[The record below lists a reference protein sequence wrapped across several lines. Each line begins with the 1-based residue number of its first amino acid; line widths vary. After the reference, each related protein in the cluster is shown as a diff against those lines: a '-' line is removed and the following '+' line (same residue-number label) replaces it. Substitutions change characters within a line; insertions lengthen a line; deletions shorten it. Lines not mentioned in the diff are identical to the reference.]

1 MTGNARLR
9 CTRLCYA
16 TWWNSMSSYFMLCYA
31 VLYFM
36 WRDIIFYVM
45 SVYDMIRYDVL
56 WCDTMC
62 RVRPWCIMS
71 CHDMLQSVMS
81 CYVVLCHVVL
91 CYGQSAR
98 TFYMCLESLVG
109 CMKENF
115 DSSTYFSA
123 DGTIIRSFA
132 KYFWAEHIIAENW
145 CIFEAMLVLFRN
157 TCWSVVEKI
166 KQFVKQLWRNYEA
179 SLKQY

>member
-1 MTGNARLR
+1 M
-9 CTRLCYA
+9 LCYA
-16 TWWNSMSSYFMLCYA
+16 TWWNSMSSYGMLCYA

-36 WRDIIFYVM
+36 WGDIICYVM
-45 SVYDMIRYDVL
+45 PVYDMICYDML
-56 WCDTMC
+56 WCDMMC

-91 CYGQSAR
+91 CYGQSAQ

-115 DSSTYFSA
+115 DSFTYFSA
-123 DGTIIRSFA
+123 DGTILRSFA
-132 KYFWAEHIIAENW
+132 KYFWAEHTIAESW
-145 CIFEAMLVLFRN
+145 CIFEAILMQIRN
-157 TCWSVVEKI
+157 TCWSIVEAISSKFWSNFDVI
-166 KQFVKQLWRNYEA
+166 
-179 SLKQY
+179 LKQV